1 MARIDCSATCTPKMF
16 IIVAAALCIF
26 RLGVGAFASPTPEAI
41 RPSEWKTAS
50 EADRDFLPGSEDIKE
65 PEAEKQAAHNVREA
79 AKREAVPVIPVQP
92 LSEADRKA
100 VEEGKLILYEFIAD
114 WSDPCTA
121 MDKNALSNE
130 QIASLV
136 DKNFV
141 PIRVKDVVHE
151 QGKNPKWVSNL
162 QKRYHVFA
170 LPTFVVTDK
179 SGQPRATLIGNCTSL
194 TVERFLVRAL
204 NKKS

>member
-1 MARIDCSATCTPKMF
+1 MARIDFAATTTPKAF
-16 IIVAAALCIF
+16 IVIALTLCVL
-26 RLGVGAFASPTPEAI
+26 RLGVQAFAAPAPEAI

-50 EADRDFLPGSEDIKE
+50 EADRDFLPGSEDVKE
-65 PEAEKQAAHNVREA
+65 PEAEQQAAHNVREA
-79 AKREAVPVIPVQP
+79 AKKAALPIIPVQP
-92 LSEADRKA
+92 LSEKDKEA
-100 VEEGKLILYEFIAD
+100 VEDGKLILYEFLAD
-114 WSDPCTA
+114 WSDPCKA

-130 QIASLV
+130 QISSII

-151 QGKNPKWVSNL
+151 QGKNPKWVTNL

-179 SGQPRATLIGNCTSL
+179 SGEPRATLIGNCTSL

-204 NKKS
+204 SKKS